1 MYTAMLLICHMNAM
15 QGCMVVTDDWG
26 PYKTK
31 EECMARVEVMI
42 GNVQEI
48 TPFMV
53 VSGTKCET
61 EYGEAT

>member
-1 MYTAMLLICHMNAM
+1 
-15 QGCMVVTDDWG
+15 MVVTDDWG

-42 GNVQEI
+42 GSVQEI

>member
-1 MYTAMLLICHMNAM
+1 MNAM